1 MLLVAATEFSRHIR
15 RLTPFTH
22 EIFSCFVCSIYVHDG
37 VTQVVGRFDGDGAHG
52 DGGAPNAFGTALFAA
67 NLALVVVVLALLLHG
82 APRWALL
89 PAGQQGQSEALVAP
103 QWTISGSWRPHL
115 KAQGYPPLGRRC
127 SAPQNTAGGDGSS
140 ATRRPSRHFHCV

>member
-52 DGGAPNAFGTALFAA
+52 GGGAPFGTALFAA

-89 PAGQQGQSEALVAP
+89 PAGQHGQSEALVAP
-103 QWTISGSWRPHL
+103 QRTISGSWRQHL
-115 KAQGYPPLGRRC
+115 KAQATPHTREEML
-127 SAPQNTAGGDGSS
+127 STPQNTAGGDGSS
-140 ATRRPSRHFHCV
+140 ATRRPNRHFHCV